1 MIEFYYE
8 QVYAL
13 HLILYTNALS
23 LSIGFY
29 EILFAFSDF
38 FKECEEMTFAERL
51 KQRRNELGL
60 TQAELAKKAELT
72 LRTIQNYEGGTRKP
86 LNIEMVQ
93 RLAVALNTTTEY
105 LTGTSSAVVEAYEK
119 GGARSARD
127 VDQIVSEVAALF
139 AGGELSDEQKEGVM
153 AALNRAYWDAKET
166 NKKYTPKKYRK

>member
-1 MIEFYYE
+1 
-8 QVYAL
+8 
-13 HLILYTNALS
+13 
-23 LSIGFY
+23 
-29 EILFAFSDF
+29 
-38 FKECEEMTFAERL
+38 MTFAERL

-60 TQAELAKKAELT
+60 TQAELAKKAEMT
-72 LRTIQNYEGGTRKP
+72 LRTVQNYEGGTRKP

-93 RLAVALNTTTEY
+93 RLALALETTTEY

-153 AALNRAYWDAKET
+153 AALNRAYLDAKET

>member
-1 MIEFYYE
+1 
-8 QVYAL
+8 
-13 HLILYTNALS
+13 
-23 LSIGFY
+23 
-29 EILFAFSDF
+29 
-38 FKECEEMTFAERL
+38 MTFAERL

-93 RLAVALNTTTEY
+93 RLAAALDTTTEY

>member
-1 MIEFYYE
+1 
-8 QVYAL
+8 
-13 HLILYTNALS
+13 
-23 LSIGFY
+23 
-29 EILFAFSDF
+29 
-38 FKECEEMTFAERL
+38 MTFAERL

-93 RLAVALNTTTEY
+93 RLAVALATTTEY

-153 AALNRAYWDAKET
+153 AALNRAYWDSKET

>member
-1 MIEFYYE
+1 
-8 QVYAL
+8 
-13 HLILYTNALS
+13 
-23 LSIGFY
+23 
-29 EILFAFSDF
+29 
-38 FKECEEMTFAERL
+38 MTFAERL

-153 AALNRAYWDAKET
+153 AALNRAYCDAKET

>member
-1 MIEFYYE
+1 
-8 QVYAL
+8 
-13 HLILYTNALS
+13 
-23 LSIGFY
+23 
-29 EILFAFSDF
+29 
-38 FKECEEMTFAERL
+38 MTFAERL

-93 RLAVALNTTTEY
+93 RLAVALDTTTEY
-105 LTGTSSAVVEAYEK
+105 LTGTSSAVVEAY
-119 GGARSARD
+119 GARSARD